1 MTREAEEAADAGSA
15 ERLAASGETA
25 SGPGE
30 ARRFALRPATPEDR
44 DLLFRVYASTREE
57 ELAPV
62 PWPPEAKEA
71 FLRQQFDAQD
81 AWWRTNYDGATF
93 EVVVVDGRAAGR
105 LYLWEGPTEIRIVDV
120 ALLAEARR
128 GGVGTSLLRGI
139 QERARAAGKAVTIH
153 VERMN
158 PALALYERLGFR
170 LVEDKGVYLFLSWS
184 GDAVS

>member
-1 MTREAEEAADAGSA
+1 MAEARTAEEAA
-15 ERLAASGETA
+15 AASGN
-25 SGPGE
+25 PGE
-30 ARRFALRPATPEDR
+30 PGARRVELRPATSADR
-44 DLLFRVYASTREE
+44 EFIFRVYAATREE

-81 AWWRTNYDGATF
+81 SWWRTHYPGATF
-93 EVVVVDGRAAGR
+93 EVIVVDGRDAGR
-105 LYLWEGPTEIRIVDV
+105 LYLWEGPSEIRIVDV

-128 GGVGTSLLRGI
+128 GGAGTRLIRDLQR
-139 QERARAAGKAVTIH
+139 RAAATGKSVSIH

-158 PALALYERLGFR
+158 PALRLYERLGFR